1 MATVV
6 AEGSFADLR
15 RLADWFSRRST
26 DASTIQIAR
35 IVGRLGT
42 TALPFLGRELTGPD
56 PRRRDAARDALAT
69 LATTAA
75 RDRVIALLSSIAQTC
90 EHDDIKVSALGLL
103 AELGEH
109 PTTQFH
115 DPTAIQRRSALALAA
130 QLTTPADV
138 ASAVDLMIRQLGDHD
153 MLQMIDILLEA
164 APSAAAQLIAELL
177 ARLDLSPALRDRVAA
192 LHPTDHDL
200 TTPTNP
206 RARPTQ
212 VAVLVDAA
220 ARIVVVAS
228 RKVTGE
234 RRWRRWAVL
243 VGASGRIEDCLHEDD
258 AGADDDAAPLIANL
272 CADGYRVASTELDHA
287 RTVVTA
293 AVRHAT
299 RHGSTLSSAYYLGR
313 DLLELGNE
321 HLTHGRTR
329 TPSSIG
335 QAIEL
340 LATGDPI
347 RAQAIIERCTRSATR
362 PAPNQPAPNHPADIA
377 ATLAACL
384 LARGQIA
391 EAVEPL
397 ERAVAEEP
405 TWPLHHW
412 NLASALHALGDSTG
426 CYHALRRFV
435 ATSSASTGNLIAWSD
450 PDQSARLAH
459 ADRLLGELER
469 SARLAGAPIAA
480 RPARRRR
487 RQTSKKRR
495 A

>member
-1 MATVV
+1 MAIVV

-15 RLADWFSRRST
+15 RLADYFSVSARRST
-26 DASTIQIAR
+26 DAGATQIAR
-35 IVGRLGT
+35 LVCRLGT
-42 TALPFLGRELTGPD
+42 TAIPFLGRELAGAC
-56 PRRRDAARDALAT
+56 PRRRDTARDALAT
-69 LATTAA
+69 LATTPA
-75 RDRVIALLSSIAQTC
+75 RDRVIELLSSITQRC
-90 EHDDIKVSALGLL
+90 DRDDVKVCALGLL

-109 PTTQFH
+109 PATRFH
-115 DPTAIQRRSALALAA
+115 DPSAIQRRSALALAA

-138 ASAVDLMIRQLGDHD
+138 ASAVDLMIRQLGETE
-153 MLQMIDILLEA
+153 ILLMIEILLDA
-164 APSAAAQLIAELL
+164 APIAAARLVDELG
-177 ARLDLSPALRDRVAA
+177 ARLDLAASLRDRVAVLA
-192 LHPTDHDL
+192 TRAIESDPAPT
-200 TTPTNP
+200 PS

-258 AGADDDAAPLIANL
+258 AGTDDDAAPLIANL
-272 CADGYRVASTELDHA
+272 CADGYRVASTELEHA
-287 RTVVTA
+287 RSIVA
-293 AVRHAT
+293 ASVRHAT
-299 RHGSTLSSAYYLGR
+299 RDGARLSSAYYLGR
-313 DLLELGNE
+313 DLLELGNA
-321 HLTHGRTR
+321 HLTHGQARA
-329 TPSSIG
+329 PSSIG
-335 QAIEL
+335 HAIEL
-340 LATGDPI
+340 LAAGDPV
-347 RAQAIIERCTRSATR
+347 RAQAIVDRCT
-362 PAPNQPAPNHPADIA
+362 APSHPADVA

-412 NLASALHALGDSTG
+412 NLASALHALGDSTA

-435 ATSSASTGNLIAWSD
+435 ATSTATTGNLLAWSD
-450 PDQSARLAH
+450 PDQPARLAH

-469 SARLAGAPIAA
+469 TARLAGAPLAA

>member
-6 AEGSFADLR
+6 AEDSFADLR

-26 DASTIQIAR
+26 GASTIQISR
-35 IVGRLGT
+35 LVGRLGT
-42 TALPFLGRELTGPD
+42 TALPFLGRELAGTD
-56 PRRRDAARDALAT
+56 PRRREAARDALAT
-69 LATTAA
+69 LATTPA
-75 RDRVIALLSSIAQTC
+75 RDRVIALLSSITQTC
-90 EHDDIKVSALGLL
+90 ERDDIKVCALGLL

-109 PTTQFH
+109 PATQFH

-138 ASAVDLMIRQLGDHD
+138 ASAVDLMIRQLADHD
-153 MLQMIDILLEA
+153 ILQMIDILVDA
-164 APSAAAQLIAELL
+164 APAAATRLVEELG
-177 ARLDLSPALRDRVAA
+177 ARLDLSSALRERVAA
-192 LHPTDHDL
+192 LGTRAIDPDL
-200 TTPTNP
+200 APAPGP

-258 AGADDDAAPLIANL
+258 AGVDDDAAPLIANL
-272 CADGYRVASTELDHA
+272 CADGYRVASTELEHA

-299 RHGSTLSSAYYLGR
+299 RNGSTLSSAYYLGR
-313 DLLELGNE
+313 DLLELHDE
-321 HLTHGRTR
+321 HLTHGRSR

-347 RAQAIIERCTRSATR
+347 RAQTVVERCTAPRTARS
-362 PAPNQPAPNHPADIA
+362 PAPAHPADVA

-450 PDQSARLAH
+450 PDQPARLAH

-469 SARLAGAPIAA
+469 TARLAGAPIAA
-480 RPARRRR
+480 RPTRRRR

>member
-1 MATVV
+1 MAIVV

-15 RLADWFSRRST
+15 RLADYFSVSARRST
-26 DASTIQIAR
+26 DAGTTQIAR
-35 IVGRLGT
+35 LVCRLGT
-42 TALPFLGRELTGPD
+42 VAIPFLGRELAGDD
-56 PRRRDAARDALAT
+56 PRRRDIARDALAT
-69 LATTAA
+69 LATTPA
-75 RDRVIALLSSIAQTC
+75 RDRVIALLSSITQSSDR
-90 EHDDIKVSALGLL
+90 DDVKVSALGLL

-109 PTTQFH
+109 PATRFH
-115 DPTAIQRRSALALAA
+115 DPSAIQRRSALALAA

-138 ASAVDLMIRQLGDHD
+138 ASAVDLMIRQLGETE
-153 MLQMIDILLEA
+153 ILLMIEILLDA
-164 APSAAAQLIAELL
+164 APPAAARLVDELG
-177 ARLDLSPALRDRVAA
+177 ARLDLAASLRDRVAVLA
-192 LHPTDHDL
+192 ARAIECDPAPTS
-200 TTPTNP
+200 T

-272 CADGYRVASTELDHA
+272 CADGYRVASTELEHA
-287 RTVVTA
+287 RSIVVA

-299 RHGSTLSSAYYLGR
+299 RDGLALSSAYYLGR
-313 DLLELGNE
+313 DLLELGTE
-321 HLTHGRTR
+321 HLIHGRSR
-329 TPSSIG
+329 TPTSIG
-335 QAIEL
+335 HAIEL
-340 LATGDPI
+340 LASGDPV
-347 RAQAIIERCTRSATR
+347 RAQAIVDRCTAS
-362 PAPNQPAPNHPADIA
+362 PASHPADVA

-391 EAVEPL
+391 EAIEPL

-412 NLASALHALGDSTG
+412 NLASALHALGDSSA

-435 ATSSASTGNLIAWSD
+435 GTSTATTGNLLAWSD
-450 PDQSARLAH
+450 PDQPARLAH

-469 SARLAGAPIAA
+469 TARLAGAPIAA

-487 RQTSKKRR
+487 RQTKKRR